1 MNSIAYDKHLLSAVP
16 GLSKQ
21 CRRLIQHLSIN
32 STDLTGS
39 IASTLSIGNV
49 SDCAARCNDTLEPLG
64 WRIVARLPKPLSKN
78 KFGEHSLQCEWA
90 LQRV

>member
-1 MNSIAYDKHLLSAVP
+1 MSIAHDTRKLAETP

-21 CRRLIQHLSIN
+21 CRRLVEHLSIN
-32 STDLTGS
+32 ATDLTGS

-49 SDCAARCNDTLEPLG
+49 SDCAARCNEALEPLG
-64 WRIVARLPKPLSKN
+64 WRIVARLPKPLSVN
-78 KFGEHSLQCEWA
+78 RFGEPSQQCEWA

>member
-1 MNSIAYDKHLLSAVP
+1 MTSIAYEKHRLSAAP

-21 CRRLIQHLSIN
+21 CRRLVQHLSIN
-32 STDLTGS
+32 TTDLTGS

-49 SDCAARCNDTLEPLG
+49 SDCAARCNETLEPLG
-64 WRIVARLPKPLSKN
+64 WRIVARLPKPLSVN
-78 KFGEHSLQCEWA
+78 RFGEPSQQCEWA